1 VNLHAA
7 VIGGGL
13 MGRGIASVLNTCGWN
28 VSVFDSNPGT
38 FRTAETIE
46 AAVRNADWVIES
58 ITEVLEAKLTVL
70 AEVERHAPA
79 DAVISSN
86 TSTFMPSVLGTALAK
101 PQRFLNTHFFRPADA
116 VPLVE
121 IIPSSATEHSVA
133 SRICDWLTELRKR
146 PVVLSKELPGF
157 VANRLQAAILRE
169 AIYLLDSGV
178 ASAEDID
185 AIVESSI
192 GPRWSA
198 AGPFM
203 IADLGGLDVFR
214 AVCANVFP
222 SLSRTTEVPV
232 TLDRMVE
239 GGALGAKSGSGFYR
253 HQAEWLAAT
262 DRIVQQFQP

>member
-1 VNLHAA
+1 
-7 VIGGGL
+7 

-79 DAVISSN
+79 DAVISTN
-86 TSTFMPSVLGTALAK
+86 TTTFMPSVLGTARAK

-262 DRIVQQFQP
+262 ERIVQQFQP